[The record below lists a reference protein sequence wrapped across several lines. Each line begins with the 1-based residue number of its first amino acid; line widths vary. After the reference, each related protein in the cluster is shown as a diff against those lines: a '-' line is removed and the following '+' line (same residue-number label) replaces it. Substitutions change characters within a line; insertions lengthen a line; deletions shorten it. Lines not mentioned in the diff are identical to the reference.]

1 MILNVLGKTP
11 TTFVILNFIITM
23 LHNYCNNFSY
33 NDKGEISLHYGQ
45 EKITPKTVLVW
56 GGISSL
62 PKASIF
68 RLTGKFDSSAYTNIL
83 QQHIIPLNNMDPSKR
98 TGLVHDW

>member
-1 MILNVLGKTP
+1 
-11 TTFVILNFIITM
+11 M